1 MCDSYIDRVYKYLE
15 INFIPKIK
23 NDSPEIIAKYLVENI
38 HSNLTISID
47 VNLTEQYIDNRLHKI
62 DEYKKQLEKI
72 KEIPIIEQRS
82 DEWFSIRRNLIT
94 ASDMAQALN
103 KGKFGTQKD
112 FLIKKIG
119 NLMENN
125 NKYIQSDNVA
135 LLWGVKYEEVANKIY
150 MKRNSVEV
158 FEFGLIKHPTLDC
171 FGASP
176 DGISELG
183 IMLEIKCPFKREID
197 GSIPEQY
204 WMQIQGQLEVCDLE
218 ECDYLECKLV
228 EYRNET
234 EFTEDVSKCNILTK
248 NLNEKGIIIEYF
260 VYNEIH
266 KTNDRKY
273 LYSDLNLNTEELL
286 DWKKHIIS
294 TFDVTTEYNI
304 TYWKLDKYFCKRVYR
319 DKLFFNKNINNLKFL
334 WAKILD
340 YSKDKKKYLKEV
352 VNSKKKRVFEF
363 KEKEDDVI
371 INGFCFIDDDDKDY

>member
-23 NDSPEIIAKYLVENI
+23 NDSPEIITRYLVENI

-47 VNLTEQYIDNRLHKI
+47 VNLTEEYIDNRLRKI
-62 DEYKKQLEKI
+62 DEYKKQLKKI

-125 NKYIQSDNVA
+125 NKYIQSDNIA

-183 IMLEIKCPFKREID
+183 IMLEIKCPFKRGID

-234 EFTEDVSKCNILTK
+234 EFTEDISKCNILTK

-273 LYSDLNLNTEELL
+273 LYSDLNLNTEQLL

-294 TFDVTTEYNI
+294 TFDITTEYNI

-334 WAKILD
+334 WDKILD